1 MKKLLE
7 RKAFLK
13 MLDNT
18 FYLEELTPDANSYEL
33 KMFRS
38 QHGETQLE
46 TYLKKYAKKH
56 SENRVNK
63 IYLVR
68 STRTNQLAAWFGVKA
83 ATLPYND
90 IGDSFLIPAIEL
102 THFAVDERFKKADAS
117 SDTMRTGEFIYWNY
131 ILPIVQD
138 VSQKVACKALFVFAI
153 DTPKLVKYYKNVLKF
168 KEITSTN
175 EKQFFEY
182 AAPDYDEGCRFL
194 YYPLTN

>member
-1 MKKLLE
+1 MKG
-7 RKAFLK
+7 F
-13 MLDNT
+13 D
-18 FYLEELTPDANSYEL
+18 FYIEQLTDELNSYEL
-33 KMFRS
+33 KMFRV
-38 QHGETQLE
+38 QHDETQLVN
-46 TYLKKYAKKH
+46 YLKKFAKKH
-56 SENRVNK
+56 HASNVNK

-68 STRTNQLAAWFGVKA
+68 YSATGQIAAWFGLKA

-102 THFAVDERFKKADAS
+102 THFAVDERFKNPNPES
-117 SDTMRTGEFIYWNY
+117 SIKTGEYIFWNF

-168 KEITSTN
+168 KEITNTN

-182 AAPDYDEGCRFL
+182 AAPDYDEGCKFL
-194 YYPLTN
+194 YYPLSV